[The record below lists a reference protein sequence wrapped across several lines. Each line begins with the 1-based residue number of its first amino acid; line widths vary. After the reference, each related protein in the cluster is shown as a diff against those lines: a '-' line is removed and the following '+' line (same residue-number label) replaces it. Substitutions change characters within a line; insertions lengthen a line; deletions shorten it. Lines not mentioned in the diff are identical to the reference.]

1 MSTLY
6 ADKSVQEKG
15 YEKPSGREIAALR
28 RKRSSTKK
36 NTDMVMGRSADQEKR
51 RRYNATE
58 QSDAS
63 QLSHTEDLSQQ
74 PASSAGFS
82 SQHQPASSAG
92 VSSQQRQGK
101 SNKRRRVLWGKYHLS
116 NPSQH
121 EPQEHVDDVVETVPM
136 RSEV

>member
-1 MSTLY
+1 
-6 ADKSVQEKG
+6 
-15 YEKPSGREIAALR
+15 
-28 RKRSSTKK
+28 
-36 NTDMVMGRSADQEKR
+36 MGRSADQEKR
-51 RRYNATE
+51 RRYSATE

-63 QLSHTEDLSQQ
+63 QLSHTEELSQK
-74 PASSAGFS
+74 PASCVS
-82 SQHQPASSAG
+82 SQHQPASSTG
-92 VSSQQRQGK
+92 VSSQQGQGK